1 MRVPIDFSV
10 SAYGVQVPRIVYGT
24 AWKGER
30 TADLVEQAVSIGF
43 RGIDTACQPKH
54 YHEPGVGEGLA
65 RALNAGLARTE
76 LYLQTKF
83 TPLPGQDPARIPYD
97 PHASLSEQVAQS
109 FERSLRNLRTDYLDG
124 LILHS
129 PLPDARQLMEVWQAM
144 ERIFDAGGARQLG
157 ISNCYEVDQLDQL
170 WQAARVKPA
179 IVQNRFYDATGYDR
193 EVRALC
199 RRCDIL
205 YQSFWTLTANP
216 QVLTHN
222 SLQTLAAH
230 YRRTPAQIFFRYLT
244 QSGIIPLT
252 GTTTAAHMRED
263 LEIFGFALRDSEC
276 ELVTRCLDQASLRSG
291 SA

>member
-1 MRVPIDFSV
+1 MDFSV

-30 TADLVEQAVSIGF
+30 TADLVEQAVSLGF

-65 RALNAGLARTE
+65 RVLGVRVARAD

-83 TPLPGQDPARIPYD
+83 TPLSGQDPARVPYD
-97 PHASLSEQVAQS
+97 PRASLSDQVAQS
-109 FERSLRNLRTDYLDG
+109 FERSLLNLRTDYLDG

-129 PLPDARQLMEVWQAM
+129 PLPDPEQLKEVWQAM
-144 ERIFDAGGARQLG
+144 ERIVDAGGARQIG
-157 ISNCYEVDQLDQL
+157 ISNCYDVNQLDQL

-179 IVQNRFYDATGYDR
+179 VVQNRFYATTGYDR

-199 RRCDIL
+199 ERCDIL
-205 YQSFWTLTANP
+205 YQGFWTLTANP
-216 QVLTHN
+216 QVLAHN

-263 LEIFGFALRDSEC
+263 LEIFDFALRDSEC
-276 ELVTRCLDQASLRSG
+276 ELVTQLTIHPTFAR
-291 SA
+291 

>member
-10 SAYGVQVPRIVYGT
+10 SAYGVRVPRIVYGT

-30 TADLVEQAVSIGF
+30 TANLVEQAVSIGF

-54 YHEPGVGEGLA
+54 YHEMGVGEGLV
-65 RALNAGLARTE
+65 RALRSGLTRSD

-83 TPLPGQDPARIPYD
+83 TPLQGQDPARVPYD
-97 PHASLSEQVAQS
+97 PRASLSDQVAQS
-109 FERSLRNLRTDYLDG
+109 FERSLQNLRTEYLDG

-129 PLPDARQLMEVWQAM
+129 PLPDPQQLMEVWQAM
-144 ERIFDAGGARQLG
+144 ERLFDAGGARQIG
-157 ISNCYEVDQLDQL
+157 ISNCYDVDQLDQL
-170 WQAARVKPA
+170 WQAARIKPA
-179 IVQNRFYDATGYDR
+179 IVQNRFYAATGYDS

-216 QVLTHN
+216 QVLAHN

-276 ELVTRCLDQASLRSG
+276 ELVTQCLDQASSLG
-291 SA
+291 DTA